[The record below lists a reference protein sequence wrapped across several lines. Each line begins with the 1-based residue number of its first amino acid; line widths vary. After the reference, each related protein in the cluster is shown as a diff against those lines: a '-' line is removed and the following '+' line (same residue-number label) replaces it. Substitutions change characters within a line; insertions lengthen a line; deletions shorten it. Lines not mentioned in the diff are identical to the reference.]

1 MRKHGSLE
9 AVIEN
14 LDTDKYTVPENFR
27 YQEARELFL
36 HPEVTPASELEVH
49 STTHRSIESE
59 MAREMA
65 CCLTLSIESH
75 CLMRSWYG
83 AIPMKRVSRPSWSV
97 RSSSASRES

>member
-49 STTHRSIESE
+49 SVNPSVHRSRES
-59 MAREMA
+59 EMA

-83 AIPMKRVSRPSWSV
+83 AIPMKKVSRPSWSV